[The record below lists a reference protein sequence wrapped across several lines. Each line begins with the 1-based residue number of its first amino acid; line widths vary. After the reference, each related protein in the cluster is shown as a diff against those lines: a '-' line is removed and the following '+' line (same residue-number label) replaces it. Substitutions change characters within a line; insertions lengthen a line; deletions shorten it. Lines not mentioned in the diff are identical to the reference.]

1 MGNNL
6 LETLS
11 IADGKVEGRKN
22 RKLRDFLTGLVVGVG
37 RIFILLPSAFFPK
50 PLCKL
55 SDSHNLKHVCEL
67 VSNARRRR
75 RRRMKDENM
84 SL

>member
-1 MGNNL
+1 MERWKGERIENFEIFSPGSL
-6 LETLS
+6 
-11 IADGKVEGRKN
+11 
-22 RKLRDFLTGLVVGVG
+22 VGVG